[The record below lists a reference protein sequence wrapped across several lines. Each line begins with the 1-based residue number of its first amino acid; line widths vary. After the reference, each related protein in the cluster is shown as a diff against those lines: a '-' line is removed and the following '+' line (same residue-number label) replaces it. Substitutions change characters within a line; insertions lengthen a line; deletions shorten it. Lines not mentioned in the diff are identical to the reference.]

1 MACRV
6 VRGRSRVSGELEPG
20 LDQRVAEL
28 LQDARRR
35 GAQGRDAI
43 AAIVRH
49 QPDAIVRAY
58 SRVRFLILRQSFLD
72 AIGQYFPERG
82 DILDLGCGFGLFSL
96 YYAIMG
102 PERRITGVDL
112 DARRIEMARRC
123 AASLGV
129 TNARYHAEDV
139 LQWRDDRTFDA
150 IYMLDLVH
158 HLPVAT
164 VPGTLERIAARLA
177 PGGTLVIKDVADK
190 PTYKMLFTLALDRLM
205 VGMDPIRYWPVL
217 ELSSLLRAL
226 GFEVRVHPIRDVLPY
241 PHVLYVCRRSGR

>member
-1 MACRV
+1 M
-6 VRGRSRVSGELEPG
+6 SGG
-20 LDQRVAEL
+20 AGSDLDRRVAEL
-28 LQDARRR
+28 LEDARRR
-35 GAQGRDAI
+35 RERGRDTI
-43 AAIVRH
+43 AAIVRN

-82 DILDLGCGFGLFSL
+82 EILDLGCGFGLFSL

-112 DARRIEMARRC
+112 DARRIEMAKRC
-123 AASLGV
+123 AAALGV
-129 TNARYHAEDV
+129 TNASYHAEDV
-139 LQWRDDRTFDA
+139 LRWRDERTFDA

-158 HLPVAT
+158 HLPQAAVAQ
-164 VPGTLERIAARLA
+164 TLERLTARLA
-177 PGGTLVIKDVADK
+177 PGGTLIIKDVADK

-205 VGMDPIRYWPVL
+205 VGMEPIRYWPVL

-226 GFEVRVHPIRDVLPY
+226 GFLVRVHPIRDVLPY
-241 PHVLYVCRRSGR
+241 PHVLYVCRRS

>member
-1 MACRV
+1 MSTPPA
-6 VRGRSRVSGELEPG
+6 SD
-20 LDQRVAEL
+20 LDRRVAEL
-28 LQDARRR
+28 LQAARRR
-35 GAQGRDAI
+35 REQGRETI

-58 SRVRFLILRQSFLD
+58 SRVRFMILRQSFLD

-82 DILDLGCGFGLFSL
+82 EILDLGCGFGLFSL

-123 AASLGV
+123 AAALGV
-129 TNARYHAEDV
+129 TNATYIAEDV
-139 LQWRDDRTFDA
+139 LRWRDERTFDA

-158 HLPVAT
+158 HLPMADVA
-164 VPGTLERIAARLA
+164 GTLERIASRLA
-177 PGGTLVIKDVADK
+177 PGGTLIIKDVADK

-205 VGMDPIRYWPVL
+205 VGFEPIRYWPVL

-226 GFEVRVHPIRDVLPY
+226 GFDVRVHPIRDVLPY
-241 PHVLYVCRRSGR
+241 PHVLYVCRRG

>member
-1 MACRV
+1 V
-6 VRGRSRVSGELEPG
+6 SREPESD
-20 LDQRVAEL
+20 LDRRVAEL
-28 LQDARRR
+28 LAAARRR
-35 GAQGRDAI
+35 REQGRETI
-43 AAIVRH
+43 AAIVRN

-82 DILDLGCGFGLFSL
+82 EILDLGCGFGLFSL
-96 YYAIMG
+96 YYALMG

-112 DARRIEMARRC
+112 SARRIAMATRC

-129 TNARYHAEDV
+129 TNASYHAEDV
-139 LQWRDDRTFDA
+139 LSWRDERTFDA

-158 HLPVAT
+158 HLPAAS
-164 VPGTLERIAARLA
+164 VPRTLERLTARLA
-177 PGGTLVIKDVADK
+177 PGGTLIIKDVADR

-205 VGMDPIRYWPVL
+205 VGWEPIRYWPVL

-226 GFEVRVHPIRDVLPY
+226 GFDVRVHPIRDVLPY
-241 PHVLYVCRRSGR
+241 PHVLYVCRRG